1 MNEFG
6 NAISKRSKDG
16 QSINE
21 DEFLNYYADC
31 NATLPH
37 EKEEY
42 FSDVSI

>member
-31 NATLPH
+31 NATLPN

-42 FSDVSI
+42 FSDVTM